1 MVRNGLIVF
10 VGAALLFGSMPP
22 TSRAA
27 DEEAEGKENRLRTQL
42 AVQTA
47 LQQGRDNLQRGNYQ
61 AAVYCLE
68 NQISRVDGNRD
79 YLSALRE
86 AYRGYIRE
94 LHQANRYSEARTYQ
108 ERLKI
113 LDPGYQL
120 ELNTGRP
127 ANPPTIA
134 SLASQSASPPPAKPQ
149 PAIAENSKPAANYT
163 ARPQMPDDHD
173 PFADGNSAQPGEVRE
188 ALDRAKQEFDRK
200 NYAAANRLF
209 EQAHRLDPRAL
220 APYGDLWAHGKLYAV
235 VEATNKS
242 GGTPPANAEKEILAA
257 LALTV
262 SPKLEQYGKD
272 ILRTIQDRRIEV
284 RHIPARDNNWPEAET
299 TNFRVIHKQSRE
311 LAEQVA
317 RIAETTRAEMTRKW
331 FGEEPAP
338 WPTKCRI
345 ILYAT
350 ARDYAG
356 GTRQPA
362 DSPGHST
369 LKREGDGVFDRRID
383 LHCDVKDM
391 LTNVLPKETTHAVLW
406 GRFGP
411 HMAPRWADEGVAL
424 LSEQREKIDLYL
436 KLLPG
441 CRSRRE
447 QFTASELMNS
457 KDWPEARRIGAF
469 YGQSISLVEFLSS
482 QKGGHQ
488 EFIRFLRDGIENGY
502 EAALRRHY
510 GFRDFGD
517 LEQRWS
523 QSISGDTSATAAL
536 YAPGR

>member
-10 VGAALLFGSMPP
+10 VGAAVLLGRTLPAGL
-22 TSRAA
+22 AA
-27 DEEAEGKENRLRTQL
+27 DDAENKENRLRTQL

-79 YLSALRE
+79 YLNTLRE

-94 LHQANRYSEARTYQ
+94 LRQANRHAEARTYQ

-120 ELNTGRP
+120 ELNTGRS

-134 SLASQSASPPPAKPQ
+134 SLASQTASPAPSKAQ
-149 PAIAENSKPAANYT
+149 PAVVEKSKPAENYT
-163 ARPQMPDDHD
+163 VRPQMPDERD
-173 PFADGNSAQPGEVRE
+173 PFADSNSVQPREVRE
-188 ALDRAKQEFDRK
+188 VLDQAKQEFDRK

-209 EQAHRLDPRAL
+209 EQAHRLDSRAV
-220 APYGDLWAHGKLYAV
+220 APYCDLWAHGKLYAV
-235 VEATNKS
+235 VEATNKA
-242 GGTPPANAEKEILAA
+242 GGTPPADAEREVLAA
-257 LALTV
+257 LALTL
-262 SPKLEQYGKD
+262 SPKLEQYGKG

-284 RHIPARDNNWPEAET
+284 RHIPARENYWPEAQT
-299 TNFRVIHKQSRE
+299 ANFRVIHKQSRE

-317 RIAETTRAEMTRKW
+317 RIAETTRAEMTQKW
-331 FGEEPAP
+331 FGEQPAP
-338 WPTKCRI
+338 WPSKCRI

-350 ARDYAG
+350 ARDYAS
-356 GTRQPA
+356 GTGKPA

-369 LKREGDGVFDRRID
+369 LKTEGERVLDRRID

-391 LTNVLPKETTHAVLW
+391 LTVALPHETTHTVLC

-411 HMAPRWADEGVAL
+411 HIAPRWADEGVAL
-424 LSEQREKIDLYL
+424 LTEPREKIDRYL
-436 KLLPG
+436 RILPA
-441 CRSRRE
+441 CRARRE
-447 QFTASELMNS
+447 QFTVSELMNA
-457 KDWPEARRIGAF
+457 KDYPEPHRIGAF
-469 YGQSISLVEFLSS
+469 YAQSISLVEFLSS
-482 QKGGHQ
+482 QKGGPQ
-488 EFIRFLRDGIENGY
+488 EFTRFVRDGLENGY

-510 GFRDFGD
+510 GFRDFSE
-517 LEQRWS
+517 LEKRWS
-523 QSISGDTSATAAL
+523 QSVSADTSTTAVL
-536 YAPGR
+536 YTPRR